1 MELLL
6 KRKYFKP
13 TYTIGELLVDGV
25 KVCDTLED
33 KDRGLTQDMPTT
45 EIYKK
50 KVYGYTAIPKGR
62 YRIDM
67 DTYSQKFGGRPWA
80 KPYGGKVPTIENV
93 PCWIRVLI
101 HVLNTPAES
110 LGCVGVGWN
119 KVKGKIVDSVKAF
132 RLLMDNYLIPAKNR
146 KEEIWLTIK

>member
-6 KRKYFKP
+6 IRRWPKP
-13 TYTIGELLVDGV
+13 TYTIGVLYVDGV
-25 KVCDTLED
+25 KFSETLED

-67 DTYSQKFGGRPWA
+67 DTVSPKFKNRNWA
-80 KPYGGKVPTIENV
+80 VPYAGKIPRLVDV
-93 PCWIRVLI
+93 PCWTGVLI
-101 HVLNTPAES
+101 HPLSTPNDS
-110 LGCVGVGWN
+110 LGCVGVGEN
-119 KVKGKIVDSVKAF
+119 KVKGKIINSQKTFF
-132 RLLMDNYLIPAKNR
+132 RLMDEYLVPAHK
-146 KEEIWLTIK
+146 KGEEIWLTIK